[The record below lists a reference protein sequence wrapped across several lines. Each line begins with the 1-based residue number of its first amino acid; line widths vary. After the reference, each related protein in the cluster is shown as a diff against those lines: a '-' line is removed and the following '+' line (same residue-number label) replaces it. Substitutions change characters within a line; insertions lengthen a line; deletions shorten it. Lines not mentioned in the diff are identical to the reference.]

1 MKKYILSISF
11 LAMQL
16 AATAQ
21 TVNVHFKNGQTIE
34 YPAANVDYVDFS
46 AKASAPTVTA
56 GQVVDLGLSVFWA
69 SCNLGAESPE
79 EYGDYYAWGETKP
92 KTSYTETN
100 YAYYDDNLKQ
110 YTDIGVNISGTQYD
124 AATVNLGG
132 DWRMPTKD
140 EMEEL
145 IDNCTWEWIQTNGK
159 NGFKVTGKNG
169 NSIFLPAAGCHAG
182 PIISQEKEI
191 LRYLTGIRSKSI
203 NFVNTLIASSTL
215 SPNMTVFDSYF
226 GLPIRPVTT
235 NVNAG
240 GTPIDHSQ
248 DYLVTEK
255 ISASYNGGAFSIING
270 RIQSGSVLKFTFKNG
285 SSETVKLMGVQIK
298 DATDSSYGN
307 NILNEQV
314 DVAAGESKPYSIT
327 LSKSMT
333 TPTICF
339 TYVYNS
345 KKYMVEATYQSF

>member
-1 MKKYILSISF
+1 MKKFILSISF
-11 LAMQL
+11 LAMQI

-21 TVNVHFKNGQTIE
+21 TVNIHFKNGQTIE
-34 YPAANVDYVDFS
+34 YPASNVDYVDFS
-46 AKASAPTVTA
+46 AKPSDPTVTA
-56 GQVVDLGLSVFWA
+56 GQVVDLGLSVYWA

-92 KTSYTETN
+92 KSSYTENN

-140 EMEEL
+140 EMKEL
-145 IDNCTWEWIQTNGK
+145 IDNCTWEWKQINGV
-159 NGFKVTGKNG
+159 NGYVVKGTSG
-169 NSIFLPAAGCHAG
+169 NSIFLPAGG
-182 PIISQEKEI
+182 WGGGNSQGD
-191 LRYLTGIRSKSI
+191 LCNY
-203 NFVNTLIASSTL
+203 NTSTSSSTNMGFAYLFMAKSTFKSL
-215 SPNMTVFDSYF
+215 SSSNKYF
-226 GLPIRPVTT
+226 GCNIRPVTS
-235 NVNAG
+235 NPNAG

-270 RIQSGSVLKFTFKNG
+270 RILSGSVLKFTFKNG
-285 SSETVKLMGVQIK
+285 SSETVKLTGVQIK

-327 LSKSMT
+327 LGKSMT

-339 TYVYNS
+339 TYIYNS
-345 KKYMVEATYQSF
+345 KKYMVEAKYQSF